1 MERINVIFRLRP
13 KMRLKNSQ
21 LKVEE
26 VLRKYNIPFKYNTTN
41 TDMYGTREM
50 YYFIEVAQIHRYMEY
65 RERIDNELIMT
76 FHNSYIPR
84 IYKER

>member
-26 VLRKYNIPFKYNTTN
+26 VLR
-41 TDMYGTREM
+41 
-50 YYFIEVAQIHRYMEY
+50 
-65 RERIDNELIMT
+65 IDNELIMT
-76 FHNSYIPR
+76 FHNSYIPQIHKGR
-84 IYKER
+84 